1 MRNVY
6 EAKGKMFHDIK
17 YIGEVY
23 CIISEWLKMTITF
36 SREEVEQEVGKGTMF
51 VGNSPGL
58 LLWINEDK

>member
-1 MRNVY
+1 
-6 EAKGKMFHDIK
+6 MFHDIK